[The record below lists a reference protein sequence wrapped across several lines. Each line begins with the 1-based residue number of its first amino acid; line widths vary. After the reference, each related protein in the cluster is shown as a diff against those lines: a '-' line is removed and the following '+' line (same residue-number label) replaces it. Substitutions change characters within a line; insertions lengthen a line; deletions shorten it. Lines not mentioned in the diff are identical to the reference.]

1 MCHHQGGKFFWVHL
15 FLKLTTKPAF
25 FRCGGGSK
33 MDLICCWCQNYKITH
48 LSPPTTTTMAK
59 QHSLPYPPPLSAD
72 PHPPRWCS
80 CAGGIRRSQIDL
92 NTDWKVERSC
102 SSLQGIGGTRLTMI
116 EGETQWCHILAT
128 SHNYCIV
135 TSLQKSFVP
144 VGPSPGCAAG
154 RMVRCSNVPDTQSVM
169 PPCNF
174 TNRTHNR
181 ICSGI
186 TADLLWHGC
195 FVL

>member
-144 VGPSPGCAAG
+144 VGPSPGFAAG
-154 RMVRCSNVPDTQSVM
+154 RMVQ
-169 PPCNF
+169 
-174 TNRTHNR
+174 
-181 ICSGI
+181 
-186 TADLLWHGC
+186 
-195 FVL
+195 